1 MTYSQKKNIK
11 IWVEETLYN
20 IIEKMLPEGYEL
32 GFSGSRVSESS
43 YLTITDPTGLD
54 GFTIRIS
61 AHFKDYGAS
70 DEITVLMTDG
80 EKMRTKT
87 EIKKEVI
94 QEFKKHIAI
103 YA

>member
-1 MTYSQKKNIK
+1 MTYNQKKNIK
-11 IWVEETLYN
+11 IWVEEKLYG
-20 IIEKMLPEGYEL
+20 IIEKMLPAGYEI
-32 GFSGSRVSESS
+32 GFDASRVSESS
-43 YLTITDPTGLD
+43 YLTITDATGLN

-61 AHFKDYGAS
+61 AHFKGYGSS

-94 QEFKKHIAI
+94 QEFKKYIAM